1 MKRGKGRDK
10 YAEMDE
16 FERKARKNKKNK
28 KPLNSS
34 DEMEFQSWMN
44 RPSDVDDYLED
55 LEEDFN

>member
-1 MKRGKGRDK
+1 
-10 YAEMDE
+10 MDE